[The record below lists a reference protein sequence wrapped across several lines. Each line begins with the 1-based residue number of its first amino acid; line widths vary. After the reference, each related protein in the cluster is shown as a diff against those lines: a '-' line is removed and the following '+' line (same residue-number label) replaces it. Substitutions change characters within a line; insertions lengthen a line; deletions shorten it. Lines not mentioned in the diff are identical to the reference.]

1 MRILIADDH
10 PIVRHGLKQVLAND
24 PAATVVGEATNGD
37 EALDLARKVEWD
49 MAIFDF
55 SMPGRSGLDLLGDLK
70 REFPGRPVLILS
82 MHSEDVHGSRAL
94 RGGAAGYITKESA
107 PTELTT
113 AVRKVANGGKYVS
126 SSLAEILA
134 SECSSDPQKAL
145 HEKLSDREYR
155 VMWLLATGKQ
165 ISEIAKEMGL
175 SPSHGEHL
183 SHAHPAQAQP
193 DQQRRA
199 RALRRAPPAGRM
211 TDMSEAAAAH
221 RAVAAA
227 RAPGAAPAAKAKILL
242 VDDEQKSLYAL
253 EQLLAPLGDELLTAP
268 SGEEALQARAEAR
281 LRGDPARRAH
291 ARHRRLRDRAD
302 DPRPRA
308 LAPHADHLP
317 HRRGRR
323 DDLDVPRL
331 RGRRGRLPDEAGGAR
346 GAAVQGRG
354 VRRAAPQ
361 ERAAAAS
368 PRRSCAA
375 WPRTWSRIRE
385 EERAHIAREIHD
397 ELGQVLTGLK
407 MEVT

>member
-126 SSLAEILA
+126 ASLAEILA

-175 SPSHGEHL
+175 SPSTVSTYRTRILRKLGL
-183 SHAHPAQAQP
+183 TSNA
-193 DQQRRA
+193 
-199 RALRRAPPAGRM
+199 ALV
-211 TDMSEAAAAH
+211 H
-221 RAVAAA
+221 YAV
-227 RAPGAAPAAKAKILL
+227 RHQL
-242 VDDEQKSLYAL
+242 V
-253 EQLLAPLGDELLTAP
+253 G
-268 SGEEALQARAEAR
+268 
-281 LRGDPARRAH
+281 
-291 ARHRRLRDRAD
+291 
-302 DPRPRA
+302 
-308 LAPHADHLP
+308 
-317 HRRGRR
+317 
-323 DDLDVPRL
+323 
-331 RGRRGRLPDEAGGAR
+331 
-346 GAAVQGRG
+346 
-354 VRRAAPQ
+354 
-361 ERAAAAS
+361 
-368 PRRSCAA
+368 
-375 WPRTWSRIRE
+375 
-385 EERAHIAREIHD
+385 
-397 ELGQVLTGLK
+397 
-407 MEVT
+407 